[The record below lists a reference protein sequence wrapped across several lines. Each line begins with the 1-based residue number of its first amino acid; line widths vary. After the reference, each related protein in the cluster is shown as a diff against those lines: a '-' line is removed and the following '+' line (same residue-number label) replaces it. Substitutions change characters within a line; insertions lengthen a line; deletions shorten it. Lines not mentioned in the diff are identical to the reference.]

1 MSDTHQKLD
10 DLLAMGFIQPDE
22 HAARLAAIEPS
33 AASAP
38 AAQPPHA
45 QPQVQTTAAHSA
57 KRFCK
62 LELCES
68 GCAQE
73 QVRMG
78 ASHRSENAWLTFTL
92 VTLPNRKCT
101 HCSAMRA
108 ESSIRLVWRPSIAT
122 FASSGTIDRCLAQWL
137 IAVCRLCSVG
147 ATVCHTYKLI
157 DPIKYRNRLLD
168 DVFVVARGV

>member
-1 MSDTHQKLD
+1 MSDTRQKLD

-78 ASHRSENAWLTFTL
+78 ASERKRVAHFHIGDVAKSKMHTLQCDACGVEYPTCVATEHRDFCL
-92 VTLPNRKCT
+92 VR
-101 HCSAMRA
+101 H
-108 ESSIRLVWRPSIAT
+108 
-122 FASSGTIDRCLAQWL
+122 DR
-137 IAVCRLCSVG
+137 SVPCPMAYCG
-147 ATVCHTYKLI
+147 LS
-157 DPIKYRNRLLD
+157 
-168 DVFVVARGV
+168 FV